1 MANDENLKK
10 GVATQFTT
18 GEEAARAGHKGG
30 VASGIARRKKYASRK
45 FLKEVL
51 AYTTKPKPGVKKT
64 IEDMGGNPDV
74 PLTVE
79 QVMVLAV
86 LRKCMAGDLRA
97 VELVHEYLGEDPRT
111 LLEEKRL
118 KVQKEAVSALKNSD
132 GFMEA
137 LTGVTEEVFEDGGDT
152 PDALEDTD

>member
-1 MANDENLKK
+1 MANEKNIIDHQY
-10 GVATQFTT
+10 TPSQSR
-18 GEEAARAGHKGG
+18 EEAAKNGRKGG
-30 VASGIARRKKYASRK
+30 IASGIARRKKCASRK

-51 AYTTKPKPGVKKT
+51 AYTTKPKPGVKKMVGD
-64 IEDMGGNPDV
+64 IGGDSEM

-79 QVMVLAV
+79 QVMTLA
-86 LRKCMAGDLRA
+86 LIRKAMAGDLRA
-97 VELVHEYLGEDPRT
+97 FDMVHEYLGEDPRT
-111 LLEEKRL
+111 LLEEKKL